1 MKIIYAREALK
12 DVIKIKSKKLKD
24 KVKSVILDIKSAKNL
39 RDIKSVKKLAGH
51 PSAFRI
57 RVGDYR
63 LGFYFENDT
72 VEIARFLKRSDIYK
86 VFPKQ

>member
-12 DVIKIKSKKLKD
+12 DVKKINNKKLKD
-24 KVKSVILDIKSAKNL
+24 KIKSVIFDIKGAKKL
-39 RDIKSVKKLAGH
+39 SDLKSVKKMSGH
-51 PSAFRI
+51 PSAYRI
-57 RVGDYR
+57 RIGDYR

-86 VFPKQ
+86 VFPK

>member
-12 DVIKIKSKKLKD
+12 DVKKIKSKKIKD